1 MKVKLP
7 KKIQEFLWSNGSI
20 VQDGDKEYCFLPL
33 YFVKS
38 PNGLDM
44 VHLEFMPNWLS
55 EKLILLREYQDDK
68 HNSDSFGI
76 TIQGV
81 IKDGKVYDI
90 FELDDYT
97 LLPTEQTKSDS
108 NE

>member
-38 PNGLDM
+38 PNGIEMMHLD
-44 VHLEFMPNWLS
+44 HMPNFLS
-55 EKLILLREYQDDK
+55 RYMFVLSDYQTDKSKLK
-68 HNSDSFGI
+68 SD
-76 TIQGV
+76 
-81 IKDGKVYDI
+81 DI

-97 LLPTEQTKSDS
+97 LLPTEQTKD
-108 NE
+108 NG

>member
-7 KKIQEFLWSNGSI
+7 KKIQEFLWSNGSL
-20 VQDGDKEYCFLPL
+20 VQDGDKECCFLPL

-38 PNGLDM
+38 PSGIDM
-44 VHLEFMPNWLS
+44 IHLENMPNWLS
-55 EKLILLREYQDDK
+55 EKLISLREYQGDK
-68 HNSDSFGI
+68 PNPDNFET

-97 LLPTEQTKSDS
+97 LLPTEQTKD